1 MGLTETEY
9 VFCLQFYFNGVDRN
23 RIHLLAYSFILM
35 GLTETEYISF
45 ILMGLTET
53 EYIFWPTV
61 LF

>member
-1 MGLTETEY
+1 MSFAYSFILMGLTETEY

-35 GLTETEYISF
+35 GLTETEYI
-45 ILMGLTET
+45 
-53 EYIFWPTV
+53 FWPSV